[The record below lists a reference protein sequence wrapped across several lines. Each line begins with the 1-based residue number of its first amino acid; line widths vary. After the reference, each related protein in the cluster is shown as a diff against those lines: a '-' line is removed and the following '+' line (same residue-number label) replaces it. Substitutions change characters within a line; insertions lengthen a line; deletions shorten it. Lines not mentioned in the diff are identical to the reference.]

1 MSFIKQSRE
10 QGYPL
15 YSRVDNKGVLYI
27 TMKKKGVLIYTTVE
41 NTGHPLYSTVEN
53 RKILI

>member
-1 MSFIKQSRE
+1 MSFIKESRE